1 MARKYKI
8 YVDMSTRNIYD
19 RNGNQLTDQ
28 SCPYIYY
35 KENLELE
42 IQYLTAPPGQPPV
55 DEDLDK
61 YTDLAGQTITSSA
74 AVDNNNNHYDIGV
87 LNTGVTGA
95 ITSIVVG
102 TLEAAPR
109 LKTGTL
115 LLINGAGEQ
124 ESVDFTNYTVLSS
137 VYTFTVSDTL
147 TYTYLANDAV
157 RVKETP
163 IIKSEDAAIDDTDK
177 DTGLFLIGL
186 DGYTQVFQQLA
197 EGNDSIASCKFEH
210 QILDVGGD
218 LVFAVKFSF
227 ICLGL
232 LDDSGVIPPA
242 PDDDYYTKTQ
252 VDAIA
257 AGKADIVGADD
268 IEITDATKGLI
279 LKDRTTAAR
288 YRLFFDNG
296 ILSYESIA

>member
-19 RNGNQLTDQ
+19 RNGVQLTDN

-35 KENLELE
+35 KENLQLE
-42 IQYLTAPPGQPPV
+42 VQYLNAAPGQPPV

-61 YTDLAGQTITSSA
+61 YIDLAGQTIANSA
-74 AVDNNNNHYDIGV
+74 AVDNNNNHYDEGV
-87 LNTGVTGA
+87 LNAGLSGA
-95 ITSIVVG
+95 ITSVVVNS
-102 TLEAAPR
+102 LEAAPR

-115 LLINGAGEQ
+115 LLINSAGQQ
-124 ESVDFTNYTVLSS
+124 EAVDFTNYTVASS
-137 VYTFTVSDTL
+137 IYTFTVSDTL
-147 TYTYLANDAV
+147 TYTYLTSDEV

-177 DTGLFLIGL
+177 DTGLFLISL

-197 EGNDSIASCKFEH
+197 EGSEQIESCKFEH

-218 LVFAVKFSF
+218 LIFAVKFPF
-227 ICLGL
+227 LCLGL

-242 PDDDYYTKTQ
+242 PDDGYYTKTE

-257 AGKADIVGADD
+257 AGKAGIAGAVD
-268 IEITDATKGLI
+268 IEITDADKGYI